1 MHKPLFLAAALG
13 LMGAS
18 GLAHAQPAPPS
29 PAAPPP
35 PPQVQAPVPPPP
47 PGPGPRGPGMAGS
60 EGGPGMHGPMM
71 MEAYGH
77 MRGWHRAPPPSRAAS
92 FYFQRND
99 DEIHIQCA
107 EGESTRAC
115 VDAASVLLDKLG
127 TLPAR

>member
-47 PGPGPRGPGMAGS
+47 PGPGP
-60 EGGPGMHGPMM
+60 GGPGTHGPMM
-71 MEAYGH
+71 MEAYGP

-92 FYFQRND
+92 FYFQRKD